1 MPDPDPDPDLGTN
14 TDPSRSSIKPRLP
27 GDPDAETIK
36 ARMAR
41 VDHAGEYG
49 AARIYRG
56 QLDVL
61 GDNHPEA
68 AVIRHMEAGE
78 QRHLDIFNAL
88 LQRRRVRPT
97 VLAPVWHVAGYAL
110 GAATALMGP
119 KAAMACTAAVEEA
132 IDEHYA
138 SQIAALGDTDPE
150 LARIIAECRQD
161 EIAHRDTA
169 IAHGAESAPGY
180 VLMRGVMKTG
190 CRAAIWLS
198 ERL

>member
-1 MPDPDPDPDLGTN
+1 MPDPDSNLDPD
-14 TDPSRSSIKPRLP
+14 RSPAKPRLP
-27 GDPDAETIK
+27 GDLAPDTVA
-36 ARMAR
+36 ARMIR

-56 QLDVL
+56 QLDML
-61 GDNHPEA
+61 GGSHPES
-68 AVIRHMEAGE
+68 AVIRDMEAGE
-78 QRHLDIFNAL
+78 QRHLDTFSRL
-88 LQRRRVRPT
+88 MRSRRVRPT
-97 VLAPVWHVAGYAL
+97 ALAPVWHVAGYAL

-138 SQIAALGDTDPE
+138 AQVSALGNTDPE
-150 LARIIAECRQD
+150 LAGIIAEFRQD

-169 IAHGAESAPGY
+169 IAHGAQSAPGY
-180 VLMRGVMKTG
+180 ALMRGVLKTG

-198 ERL
+198 ERI